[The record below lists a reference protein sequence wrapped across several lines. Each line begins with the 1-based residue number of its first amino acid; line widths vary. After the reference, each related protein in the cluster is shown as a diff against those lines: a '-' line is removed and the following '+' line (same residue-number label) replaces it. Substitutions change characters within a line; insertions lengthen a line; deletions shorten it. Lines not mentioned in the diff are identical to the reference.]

1 LILGLPGETTQS
13 WRNGIDEILSSG
25 LKNQLFIYL
34 CQVYANTD
42 LADREY
48 QKSFGIITKKIDL
61 NEIHGNVR
69 HNDWVSEIE
78 EIVIAT
84 DSMPHEDW
92 RHLVMISWVTMMI
105 HSLKLGFFVLSWL
118 HDRFLVSHIEFI
130 EAIVAAGYKSNYPCH
145 AAVLNAFAS
154 KIDRL
159 AAGEGRGWIMQEF
172 GSAYWDAE
180 EAAFLMCSADFAS
193 YFAELHE
200 ITREFLGQRDI
211 SFDPTELADIIRY
224 QVLRIPT
231 PEGALAG
238 AHLFTLKRRRILCNV
253 LRRKPY
259 LSGAPS
265 RNYHCTTPTIPGT
278 ARRVRTG
285 NDYVGPEERYNVGYC
300 NLGGPDVSY
309 IVSSGYYV
317 TLHTHFS
324 RWSEVVRIFCLSEGA
339 RVDVGLCWRAIQC
352 GLKFTPR
359 HMRNIPSAM

>member
-1 LILGLPGETTQS
+1 M
-13 WRNGIDEILSSG
+13 
-25 LKNQLFIYL
+25 
-34 CQVYANTD
+34 
-42 LADREY
+42 
-48 QKSFGIITKKIDL
+48 
-61 NEIHGNVR
+61 HGNVR

-200 ITREFLGQRDI
+200 ITREFLAQRNI
-211 SFDPTELADIIRY
+211 SSDPTELADMYAIKFFVFLHR
-224 QVLRIPT
+224 R
-231 PEGALAG
+231 
-238 AHLFTLKRRRILCNV
+238 AHLREHIFLLSTSANTLQRSSAKTVSLLERRPGTII
-253 LRRKPY
+253 
-259 LSGAPS
+259 
-265 RNYHCTTPTIPGT
+265 CTTPTIPGT
-278 ARRVRTG
+278 ARRVCTG
-285 NDYVGPEERYNVGYC
+285 NDYVGPEDDNVGYC

-317 TLHTHFS
+317 TFHTDFS

-352 GLKFTPR
+352 GLKFNPR